1 MPNVTAE
8 GGPPA
13 KKSEE
18 LAFERE
24 KLRFER
30 QKLALDIKLKRREL
44 ATRRSGLRETLAN
57 PLSLAL
63 VGGFLALL
71 TSMVTSCFTAN
82 AARDADDR
90 RAKLARESEA
100 RALQSEL
107 IKSFLQTSE
116 SKTARENLTFLIE
129 AGLLPDYEK
138 RIGDYLRQNAR
149 AAPRLS
155 DGDVME
161 SDSSCQPLWDK
172 VMRAGNDPSSPI
184 GLSLHIAANRF
195 APRVSERSE
204 QPVVNAVSDANAMAG
219 LAYRKGFATRV
230 LVDTHARADCVLD
243 AIGQAS
249 SQLKAGDIFLLT
261 ISGHGAQV
269 ADPLSDEA
277 DHLQEAWVVYDRLL
291 LEDEV
296 QRAMAGFAAG
306 VRVVI
311 VEDCSHGM
319 VLRQAPK
326 IPPRNSRLPQQLS
339 RVPIKA
345 DILILAASAE
355 NQIARDGP
363 ANGLFTAALL
373 EVWSNGAFAG
383 SYQELVERVAG
394 KLSPVQK
401 PSLYGYGPNA
411 NLRLQRAFSIRD

>member
-1 MPNVTAE
+1 MKE
-8 GGPPA
+8 
-13 KKSEE
+13 SEE
-18 LAFERE
+18 PAFERE

-44 ATRRSGLRETLAN
+44 ATRKSGLRETLAN

-90 RAKLARESEA
+90 RAKLARESES

-155 DGDVME
+155 DSDVME
-161 SDSSCQPLWDK
+161 SNSGCQPLWDK
-172 VMRAGNDPSSPI
+172 VIHAGNDPSSPI

-195 APRVSERSE
+195 APRASERSE
-204 QPVVNAVSDANAMAG
+204 QPVVNAVADANAMAG
-219 LAYRKGFATRV
+219 LAYRKGFATRIV
-230 LVDTHARADCVLD
+230 MGTHARADCVLD
-243 AIGQAS
+243 AIEQAS

-269 ADPLSDEA
+269 VDRLSNEA
-277 DHLQEAWVVYDRLL
+277 DHLKESWVLYDRLL
-291 LEDEV
+291 LEDELYH
-296 QRAMAGFAAG
+296 AIAGFAAG

-319 VLRQAPK
+319 VLRQPSK
-326 IPPRNSRLPQQLS
+326 IPPRNGSPQQLS
-339 RVPIKA
+339 RLPLKA
-345 DILILAASAE
+345 NVLVLAASAE

-411 NLRLQRAFSIRD
+411 NLKLQRAFSIRE